1 MMNAPA
7 IDDFS
12 AAERQQV
19 DALLLDRFGR
29 AVLVEAADSELRLDP
44 SIPVLTSCP
53 TLYFSQHDCHF
64 LLFKVGE
71 RRYRCQFFY
80 TEDELYGAGATEF
93 DDLQR
98 CLTALLRAQADLEK
112 ERKGV
117 RSGLT
122 GDQIEG

>member
-1 MMNAPA
+1 MTAPA
-7 IDDFS
+7 IDDFN

-19 DALLLDRFGR
+19 DTLLLDRFGR
-29 AVLVEAADSELRLDP
+29 MVLVEAADSELRLDP
-44 SIPVLTSCP
+44 SIPVMTSCP
-53 TLYFSQHDCHF
+53 TLYFSQRDCHF
-64 LLFKVGE
+64 LLFKLGE

-80 TEDELYGAGATEF
+80 TEDEFYGAGAPEF
-93 DDLQR
+93 GDLQQ

-122 GDQIEG
+122 GDQIGN